1 MSDKILVQ
9 QENFDVAAEYA
20 LLSDN
25 PETGAIVSFIGKV
38 RNFNQNSDVTGL
50 HLEHYPAMTQ
60 VSLEKLVTQAH
71 ERWPIQGC
79 SLAINDQIVLILV
92 ASAHRKAA
100 FAACEFLID
109 ELKTSAPFWKKERLS
124 DDSLRWLCHK
134 ASTAGLSS
142 GCIKR
147 YICQDAPSYRKLCQL
162 LQHDLLHFSL
172 NVFDAA
178 HVVPAGAMH
187 DGPAKVRG
195 TILGGA
201 AAAGKILG
209 ILLVH
214 ILPALIAVVTL
225 GHKPLA
231 HGGVYL

>member
-71 ERWPIQGC
+71 ETGPIHGC
-79 SLAINDQIVLILV
+79 TLIHRVGSLAINDQIVLILV

-124 DDSLRWLCHK
+124 DDSLRWL
-134 ASTAGLSS
+134 
-142 GCIKR
+142 
-147 YICQDAPSYRKLCQL
+147 
-162 LQHDLLHFSL
+162 
-172 NVFDAA
+172 
-178 HVVPAGAMH
+178 
-187 DGPAKVRG
+187 
-195 TILGGA
+195 
-201 AAAGKILG
+201 
-209 ILLVH
+209 
-214 ILPALIAVVTL
+214 
-225 GHKPLA
+225 
-231 HGGVYL
+231 

>member
-38 RNFNQNSDVTGL
+38 RNFNQNSDVVGL

-60 VSLEKLVTQAH
+60 LSLEKLVTQAH

-79 SLAINDQIVLILV
+79 TLIHRVGSLAINDQIVLILV

-124 DDSLRWLCHK
+124 DDSLRWL
-134 ASTAGLSS
+134 
-142 GCIKR
+142 
-147 YICQDAPSYRKLCQL
+147 
-162 LQHDLLHFSL
+162 
-172 NVFDAA
+172 
-178 HVVPAGAMH
+178 
-187 DGPAKVRG
+187 
-195 TILGGA
+195 
-201 AAAGKILG
+201 
-209 ILLVH
+209 
-214 ILPALIAVVTL
+214 
-225 GHKPLA
+225 
-231 HGGVYL
+231 